1 MGRVRPECRR
11 DAPLAQIILGLDK
24 SQRYEAARII
34 ADAKENAVV
43 AFTDKIGLDL
53 RPERITS
60 RQYAFLTAVDI
71 FGEVFWWDKESVF
84 FLKWSK
90 RWPTKS
96 TSKRYPTSS
105 WSGECPEKK
114 RFCY

>member
-1 MGRVRPECRR
+1 MGRVKPECRR

-34 ADAKENAVV
+34 ADAKENALV

-60 RQYAFLTAVDI
+60 RKYAFLTAVDAC
-71 FGEVFWWDKESVF
+71 GEVFWWHENEFCFV
-84 FLKWSK
+84 KWSN

-96 TSKRYPTSS
+96 TSKRSPTSS